1 MDNHV
6 LSVFAVQ
13 TFVTT
18 VVLTFCIGM
27 LARGAD
33 PGVYLPVLTGITGFW
48 FPSPLQ
54 HTVTSPTQTF
64 FTDKSPTPIQTLP
77 SSSPPH
83 VSIICDPVPASQET
97 PHTAF

>member
-1 MDNHV
+1 MDSHV
-6 LSVFAVQ
+6 MSVFVIQ
-13 TFVTT
+13 SLVTA

-54 HTVTSPTQTF
+54 HHQLPQQQQEQEQPWSRGSTSRIYDSDAGQEAAPE
-64 FTDKSPTPIQTLP
+64 
-77 SSSPPH
+77 
-83 VSIICDPVPASQET
+83 VRIICDPACAQT
-97 PHTAF
+97 